1 MAEFHE
7 SISIIGRSDGRCSV
21 QMAAYISGDKLY
33 DERTGLTID
42 QTSKEEV
49 ILSDMVFA
57 ERVPNEIRN
66 ISSFWNSVEQNEK
79 HPSAQLS
86 RVMEIAFPIE
96 LNQSQCED
104 LIKDYVKS
112 LIEDDKIPAV
122 QYAIHWKEG
131 NPHAHLM
138 MPMRDIDDNGQWKS
152 KQKREY
158 ILTERGDKIP
168 VLDEEKLAAYKEAHG
183 EDFNLEKID
192 KELYSRTDLT
202 EEERKAERQKILDE
216 VQKLRVRK
224 SRGTVE
230 RKWQD
235 QTTERS
241 PWDDKEMV
249 ITWRAR
255 WAEKANMA
263 LERAGFDERID
274 HRSYAE
280 RGIDKVPTIH
290 EGYAARQMGDLSAR
304 VQHNQEVQKR
314 NQEIQALSRNIIE
327 QQTLLERLIQEF
339 KDFIE
344 EVSHHGI
351 SRAITDRIARLGS
364 RSNGRTDRDDPGL
377 VRELG
382 TEEPGLGTAAIREY
396 LDKQRADEEKQRTA
410 RAEREAEQER
420 LRTEER
426 ARAERAEQER
436 IRAEQELA
444 RKPKKTRSQSH
455 DEGMHL
461 R

>member
-7 SISIIGRSDGRCSV
+7 SISIIGRSNGRCSV

-33 DERTGLTID
+33 DERTGLTFD

-49 ILSDMVFA
+49 VLSDMVFA

-112 LIEDDKIPAV
+112 LIEDDKIPGV

-158 ILTERGDKIP
+158 ILTEHGDKVP
-168 VLDEEKLAAYKEAHG
+168 VLDEQKLSEYREKHG
-183 EDFNLEKID
+183 EEFNLEKID
-192 KELYSRTDLT
+192 KELYDRTDLT
-202 EEERKAERQKILDE
+202 DDERKEERQKILDE

-224 SRGTVE
+224 ARGTVE

-235 QTTERS
+235 HITERS
-241 PWDDKEMV
+241 PWDDKDMV

-255 WAEKANMA
+255 WAEKANIA
-263 LERAGFDERID
+263 LEKAGFDERID

-290 EGYAARQMGDLSAR
+290 EGYAARQMGDLSVR
-304 VQHNQEVQKR
+304 VQHNQEVQER
-314 NQEIQALSRNIIE
+314 NQEIQALNRNIIE
-327 QQTLLERLIQEF
+327 QQTLLEKLIQEF

-351 SRAITDRIARLGS
+351 SKAITDRIARLGS
-364 RSNGRTDRDDPGL
+364 RSNGRTDRDDPGF
-377 VRELG
+377 VRVLG
-382 TEEPGLGTAAIREY
+382 AEEPGFGAEAVRRA
-396 LDKQRADEEKQRTA
+396 LDKQRADEENARTE
-410 RAEREAEQER
+410 RANREAEQER
-420 LRTEER
+420 LRAEER
-426 ARAERAEQER
+426 AREAERV
-436 IRAEQELA
+436 RAEAERVARDLA
-444 RKPKKTRSQSH
+444 EREKKRERSHSQGFS
-455 DEGMHL
+455 L
-461 R
+461 